1 MDVVL
6 VTGAAGGLGFRLSE
20 RFLERGNAV
29 AMLDKSSAPLEEAA
43 NRLPAKHRRFA
54 GQFACDITDP
64 AEVAETVER
73 IEQST
78 GPVRTLVNSAGI
90 VGSEQLWDLS
100 LESWYS
106 VIDVNLHGAFHV
118 LREVALR
125 MIQAGNGGR
134 IVNIASLAGRNG
146 GISVSVAYSTSKAAL
161 IGLTKSAARQ
171 LAVHRINVNAVAP
184 GPIDSDMLRLLG
196 EDSVDR
202 LRAAMPLGRLGTFDD
217 TAGAALYLCSP
228 EAEHVTGVTLDVNGG
243 LYIAP

>member
-1 MDVVL
+1 MDTVL
-6 VTGAAGGLGFRLSE
+6 VTGAAGGLGFRLCE
-20 RFLERGNAV
+20 RFLERGCAV
-29 AMLDKSSAPLEEAA
+29 AMLDNNGELLEQAFD
-43 NRLPAKHRRFA
+43 RLPAELQQSA
-54 GQFACDITDP
+54 AQFVCDITAP
-64 AEVAETVER
+64 ADVAETVAR
-73 IEQST
+73 IERSN
-78 GPVRTLVNSAGI
+78 GPVRALVNSAGI

-106 VIDVNLHGAFHV
+106 VMDVNLHGAFHV

-184 GPIDSDMLRLLG
+184 GPIDSDMLRRLG
-196 EDSVDR
+196 EESFDK
-202 LRAAMPLGRLGTFDD
+202 LRTAMPMGRLGTFDD
-217 TAGAALYLCSP
+217 TAGAVLYLCSP
-228 EAEHVTGVTLDVNGG
+228 EAEHVTGITLDVNGG